1 VLRNSER
8 DPVVFEPLENSQRFF
23 LNGLLRCSQ
32 RSNISCL
39 FGIGNYP
46 RYSRLRQREQR
57 RNSKLLQMSLV
68 GWRVEWKSSFREY
81 EGVVIEHTKDKVV
94 VWEYRDLA
102 SYEWNPSQKDFKR
115 WNPALKEFASYHR
128 LQIEKLFPGMK
139 QSEVCRR
146 VISEIENIRNVPT
159 ILNAKKLAVQIEQ
172 GKLESALIEEG
183 NMEDDKDRTI
193 EVHKNPQKTP
203 RKLVEFD
210 FPEEVKNKLMN
221 TKTRKGED
229 NKKQGGDVDGNNER
243 ESSEEEDGEKED
255 DEEDDDE
262 EEDDDSEE
270 TESDD
275 EDEEEEEDDE
285 ESDYE
290 DKQVD
295 IKIMILHTS
304 QTRGFSVKLNS
315 EGMKKILSK
324 LQLDYSERISLF
336 YRDDDG
342 DVVNILSSD
351 DLLYAYRTE
360 RKKLLS
366 QSSSPEKNKK
376 DKKNKN
382 RRKSPTKPSKLKL
395 FAELSQTDPMD
406 PITPGHH
413 FPFTSPPRTAAATQ
427 EITRRILNPADLLL
441 HHTASLTSSPS
452 VTIERR
458 REGRGGEELEDQDI
472 VTPSSLNNNSNEKE
486 RSGTYDI
493 IWKKGEV
500 LGVGS
505 FGKVFSGLN
514 ISNGM
519 KMAIKE
525 VSVRNHHNTKNSK
538 LQVKALQ
545 REVAIL
551 ARLDHPNII
560 KYLGTE
566 FSDNTLRIFLE
577 IATEGSLKDSLREFG
592 AFPEPLIRCY
602 ANDIVAGLNYLHSC
616 KIIHRDIKPA
626 NLLLSHGMVKLADFG
641 CSSHSILHHPSAGLG
656 ETEHSTVTGTTIY
669 MAPEVMQAGGTVEEE
684 DDEEEEEEERVENNN
699 NTNSDSKQ
707 GEKDNN
713 NNSGKKIKYG
723 RKADIWSLGMTLCEL
738 STGNAPYKN
747 GASAIYCV
755 CVSKQLPSFPGLF
768 TAEAHHFLQGC
779 LTYEV
784 EKRADAWELQE
795 HVFLSPKVGFFF
807 SLLFR

>member
-1 VLRNSER
+1 
-8 DPVVFEPLENSQRFF
+8 
-23 LNGLLRCSQ
+23 
-32 RSNISCL
+32 
-39 FGIGNYP
+39 
-46 RYSRLRQREQR
+46 
-57 RNSKLLQMSLV
+57 MSLV
-68 GWRVEWKSSFREY
+68 GWRVEWKSSFRDY

-128 LQIEKLFPGMK
+128 LKFEKLFPEIK
-139 QSEVCRR
+139 HSEVCRR

-159 ILNAKKLAVQIEQ
+159 ILNAKKLALQIEQ

-203 RKLVEFD
+203 RKLVECD
-210 FPEEVKNKLMN
+210 FPEEMKIKVMN
-221 TKTRKGED
+221 AKTRKEEES
-229 NKKQGGDVDGNNER
+229 KKKGDDVDDNNER
-243 ESSEEEDGEKED
+243 ESSEEEDGEEDDDDD
-255 DEEDDDE
+255 DEEDE
-262 EEDDDSEE
+262 EVEDDSEE

-275 EDEEEEEDDE
+275 EDEEEDEE

-324 LQLDYSERISLF
+324 LQHDYSERISLF

-342 DVVNILSSD
+342 DVVNILSCD
-351 DLLYAYRTE
+351 DLLYAYRIE

-376 DKKNKN
+376 KN

-395 FAELSQTDPMD
+395 FAELSQTDPMN
-406 PITPGHH
+406 PSLPPGHH
-413 FPFTSPPRTAAATQ
+413 FPFSSPPRTAAATQ
-427 EITRRILNPADLLL
+427 EITRRILNPTDLLL
-441 HHTASLTSSPS
+441 HHTASLTSSS
-452 VTIERR
+452 STIERR
-458 REGRGGEELEDQDI
+458 RERRGEEELEDQDI
-472 VTPSSLNNNSNEKE
+472 VTPGSLINNNHNEKG

-602 ANDIVAGLNYLHSC
+602 ANDIVSGLNYLHSC

-641 CSSHSILHHPSAGLG
+641 CSSHSILHHPNAGLG

-684 DDEEEEEEERVENNN
+684 EDDEKGEEEERVKNHNHNN
-699 NTNSDSKQ
+699 NSDSKQ
-707 GEKDNN
+707 GEKDNNNNNSN

-738 STGNAPYKN
+738 STGNSPYKN

-768 TAEAHHFLQGC
+768 TAEAHHFLLRC

-795 HVFLSPKVGFFF
+795 HVFLSPKVSYLF
-807 SLLFR
+807 SLLFSLSLFR